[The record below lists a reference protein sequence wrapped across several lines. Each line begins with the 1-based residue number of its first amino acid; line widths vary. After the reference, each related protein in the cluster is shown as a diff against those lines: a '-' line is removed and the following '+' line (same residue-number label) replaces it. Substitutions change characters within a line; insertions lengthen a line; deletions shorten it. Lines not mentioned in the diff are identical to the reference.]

1 MDYGLFLSIDFSKA
15 FDSVHHNYFIAFFTH
30 LGLPPQ
36 MIALI
41 MNMLTSPFVFGVGKG
56 VVREVQVTPE
66 SGVRQGDPLSPALF
80 AMVCSVLVPML
91 QAVSPSIR
99 VLFYADDLLLYIP
112 VSPALVCPLIP
123 DIMYTLRRYAK
134 FVGLRINLDK
144 SAFLLR
150 GFWTDKQKTKLE
162 NTGIPVQSKVKYP
175 GNLFGDVTPD
185 EAFAPHLSRALAR
198 AQFAATLPLTM
209 PERVHLLQEWILPL
223 MIYPAR
229 AYFPTEDVC
238 TKLANVYQVAL
249 RLSSWGLTLPILQLP
264 PKLGGALLPKPS
276 LFLLWQHATHFV
288 MSRHDTSKLSPIS
301 AQHFNGWAKRF
312 GVQAELGDLPWLQL
326 GPIPWNTYPFLG
338 TPAKAF
344 SLLRKLAPILP
355 PNTDQAPRPSC
366 WHSVLFRDTNN
377 NTYFSP
383 KLIRAGITRI
393 GQCTPDLQRL
403 PPTWA
408 PRYKAQLGQ
417 AWPRPQMTPPQ
428 ETSAIFWGDWNT
440 KAMLRYLMR
449 QEPPDPRQTPETW
462 QAWTKLSIPPK
473 HHSFIQTALWKKLP
487 VRTRLANWLPQH
499 THCLVDGKPEDMRHA
514 LLECRFLPPAY
525 HIAEQCM
532 GPAIFEDTT
541 ETDPEV
547 LLWDMPVL
555 SLQSPLGLIMW
566 TAVMAS
572 WNLRNAVKFRDTPPT
587 WDIFLTQWLCILARW
602 YEHPAPTLPTPE
614 VRDMH
619 RAIASLKE
627 TGNLQHPR
635 LSQPH
640 PSPPRLRN
648 PRPRKRKKDMYGPAM
663 AEAHQKVIDE
673 YVAEGWE
680 AIYPDGSSEV
690 HPEAGMVGGF
700 GVYFGDHRDTAQCI
714 PITQKQTNNRGEL
727 LAAIHAIRHRTQHKR
742 TLICSDSKLVV
753 MGATGKASKWRRH
766 DWQGS
771 RGPVGHVD
779 LWEQLLG
786 EIEQAGAAV
795 RWLHVPSHV
804 GIVGN
809 THTDTLADM
818 GRRKSPLLRGY
829 VTSARRPQQEGQ
841 TQDQEDESDLDE
853 QPMFS
858 PEERAASPPP
868 RGTSPP
874 PPTPRRQGVTPLL
887 EVEDC
892 TPASKRPRHSPGCTD
907 PASGWRSRAVSRSP
921 RQTPMRD
928 VRQELFPSSAPPSP
942 PGSCD
947 EAWLAPRSPATAS
960 TITCSTE
967 GSRCGTPDPS
977 RPLFGT
983 P

>member
-1 MDYGLFLSIDFSKA
+1 
-15 FDSVHHNYFIAFFTH
+15 
-30 LGLPPQ
+30 
-36 MIALI
+36 
-41 MNMLTSPFVFGVGKG
+41 
-56 VVREVQVTPE
+56 
-66 SGVRQGDPLSPALF
+66 
-80 AMVCSVLVPML
+80 
-91 QAVSPSIR
+91 
-99 VLFYADDLLLYIP
+99 
-112 VSPALVCPLIP
+112 
-123 DIMYTLRRYAK
+123 
-134 FVGLRINLDK
+134 
-144 SAFLLR
+144 
-150 GFWTDKQKTKLE
+150 
-162 NTGIPVQSKVKYP
+162 
-175 GNLFGDVTPD
+175 
-185 EAFAPHLSRALAR
+185 
-198 AQFAATLPLTM
+198 
-209 PERVHLLQEWILPL
+209 
-223 MIYPAR
+223 
-229 AYFPTEDVC
+229 
-238 TKLANVYQVAL
+238 
-249 RLSSWGLTLPILQLP
+249 
-264 PKLGGALLPKPS
+264 
-276 LFLLWQHATHFV
+276 
-288 MSRHDTSKLSPIS
+288 
-301 AQHFNGWAKRF
+301 
-312 GVQAELGDLPWLQL
+312 
-326 GPIPWNTYPFLG
+326 
-338 TPAKAF
+338 
-344 SLLRKLAPILP
+344 
-355 PNTDQAPRPSC
+355 
-366 WHSVLFRDTNN
+366 
-377 NTYFSP
+377 
-383 KLIRAGITRI
+383 
-393 GQCTPDLQRL
+393 
-403 PPTWA
+403 
-408 PRYKAQLGQ
+408 
-417 AWPRPQMTPPQ
+417 
-428 ETSAIFWGDWNT
+428 
-440 KAMLRYLMR
+440 MR
-449 QEPPDPRQTPETW
+449 QEPPDLRQTPETW

-487 VRTRLANWLPQH
+487 VGTRLANWLPQH

-690 HPEAGMVGGF
+690 HPEAGIVGGF

-786 EIEQAGAAV
+786 EIEQAGVAV

-809 THTDTLADM
+809 THADTLADM
-818 GRRKSPLLRGY
+818 GRRKSPLLRGF

-858 PEERAASPPP
+858 PEEQAASPPP
-868 RGTSPP
+868 RGTPP